1 MKMSTYN
8 FTVND
13 YHQNNFTGKQRT
25 KLHTEIEFFSN
36 QINCTYTF
44 FEKILTK
51 PFRNMKIE
59 NYIDFSDAFKITK
72 ISKPINNIKSIK
84 IKHLFIFSFRDI
96 CMIIL
101 PLVLFLICSFY
112 ILVCDDWIYVEDVFS
127 FGFFSVLLSAF
138 FAMISFTKTLVLT
151 FDNEEKIYIPYGGM
165 LNLNFK
171 KNRANIEC
179 IKKELKNILSHFN
192 ELEINN

>member
-1 MKMSTYN
+1 MSTYN

-25 KLHTEIEFFSN
+25 KLHTEIEFSSN

-44 FEKILTK
+44 WKKILTK
-51 PFRNMKIE
+51 PFRNMKTE
-59 NYIDFSDAFKITK
+59 DYIDFSDALKITK
-72 ISKPINNIKSIK
+72 ISKQINNIKSIK
-84 IKHLFIFSFRDI
+84 TKYLFIFSFSDI
-96 CMIIL
+96 CMSIL

-112 ILVCDDWIYVEDVFS
+112 ISVCDDWIYVGDVFVFLF
-127 FGFFSVLLSAF
+127 FGVLLSVF

-151 FDNEEKIYIPYGGM
+151 FDNEEKIYIPYGGI

-171 KNRANIEC
+171 KNRKNIEF
-179 IKKELKNILSHFN
+179 IKKELKSILPHLN
-192 ELEINN
+192 EVLI